1 MRIVIAATVAAAG
14 GLVAAGV
21 LGVAT
26 AETPTLPPPRT
37 VSVQGVATEA
47 ISQSASAAVATAV
60 YRQGMADAVTDGQ
73 AKAQFLASKV
83 GATLGPVQSM
93 VEGGGY
99 IGCAGGNESGNVEYQ
114 GEQPDFGSSGVSI
127 SATGVSTG
135 VATPRAVP
143 VVHKP
148 VVKHRKS
155 RRKSPTAKK
164 AATAACTLSTQV
176 SLLYTL
182 S

>member
-1 MRIVIAATVAAAG
+1 MRIVGAAVAVTAAA
-14 GLVAAGV
+14 LIAVGV

-26 AETPTLPPPRT
+26 AETPTVPAPRT
-37 VSVQGVATEA
+37 VSVQGVATEPIA
-47 ISQSASAAVATAV
+47 QSASAGTATAV

-99 IGCAGGNESGNVEYQ
+99 IECAGNEEYL
-114 GEQPDFGSSGVSI
+114 GEQPDFGSPGSVIAAPGVSPRA
-127 SATGVSTG
+127 ATGKS
-135 VATPRAVP
+135 APAVR
-143 VVHKP
+143 KP
-148 VVKHRKS
+148 AVKRSKRK
-155 RRKSPTAKK
+155 KSAAGKK
-164 AATAACTLSTQV
+164 ADATTCALATQIA
-176 SLLYTL
+176 LAYTL

>member
-37 VSVQGVATEA
+37 VSVGEWRQA

-93 VEGGGY
+93 VEGGG
-99 IGCAGGNESGNVEYQ
+99 C
-114 GEQPDFGSSGVSI
+114 
-127 SATGVSTG
+127 SAVRAAMNR
-135 VATPRAVP
+135 ATSNTRAN
-143 VVHKP
+143 
-148 VVKHRKS
+148 S
-155 RRKSPTAKK
+155 LTSARRFPYRR
-164 AATAACTLSTQV
+164 LE
-176 SLLYTL
+176 
-182 S
+182 